1 MGFKEEK
8 IDDSNYFEGMEEI
21 LEENRVQNRALYIC
35 IVRSIRANKREL
47 HAKINCS
54 E

>member
-8 IDDSNYFEGMEEI
+8 IPIISKGWKK
-21 LEENRVQNRALYIC
+21 RVQNRVLYIC
-35 IVRSIRANKREL
+35 IARSIRANKREL